1 MGPPKVLIVDDDA
14 VIRSLLRHTLG
25 SESYLL
31 LEAVDG
37 RQAMELVERER
48 PDLILLDIM
57 MPVMNGLAVL
67 RRLKA
72 EDRTRDIPVIIITAL
87 TSETDVATSLEDG
100 AIDHIS
106 KPFSELIVRTRV
118 RAALRGRV
126 AVAAVP
132 PAVKCG
138 RRIGFIGAKGGVGV
152 STAVVNTALTMMSP
166 QRSVVIA
173 ELRPYPGTL
182 ATQLGLPPVRHVAT
196 LLDLPPGKVD
206 AAAVRKCLTLHRS
219 GLQVLLAPPQVDE
232 QRDLAAQQAEGI
244 LNAAAEVADF
254 VLVDLPSAPS
264 RATRTVLRSCT
275 FVVVTVELE
284 ATCLAAAKSL
294 LEAIAAWEI
303 DTDSVGAL
311 LVLHHASAG
320 TTITVKHA
328 LTLVDC
334 GLIGVIPPAGE
345 ANLVSLKSAKPLVF
359 SSPDS
364 VVAMAYTELG
374 ARLMADNVATMKLKL

>member
-37 RQAMELVERER
+37 RQAMEIVERER

-57 MPVMNGLAVL
+57 MPVMDGLAVL

-72 EDRTRDIPVIIITAL
+72 DDRTRDIPVIIVTAL
-87 TSETDVATSLEDG
+87 TSENDVATSLEEG
-100 AIDHIS
+100 AVDHIS

-118 RAALRGRV
+118 RAALRGRA
-126 AVAAVP
+126 AVAAVQ
-132 PAVKCG
+132 PAPKRG
-138 RRIGFIGAKGGVGV
+138 RRIGFLGAKGGVGV
-152 STAVVNTALTMMSP
+152 STAVVNSALTMLAP
-166 QRSVVIA
+166 QRSVVVA
-173 ELRPYPGTL
+173 ELRPFPGTL
-182 ATQLGLPPVRHVAT
+182 ATQLGLAPVRHLAT

-206 AAAVRKCLTLHRS
+206 AASVRNCLTLHRS
-219 GLQVLLAPPQVDE
+219 GLQLLLAPPQIDE
-232 QRDLAAQQAEGI
+232 QREFTAQQAEGI
-244 LNAAAEVADF
+244 LNATAEIADF

-294 LEAIAAWEI
+294 LEGLTAW
-303 DTDSVGAL
+303 DLNRDSIGAL

-345 ANLVSLKSAKPLVF
+345 ANLISLKSAKPLVY
-359 SSPDS
+359 SAPDS